1 MNERSTTCEHLNSA
15 PATTAAVRTRAARRN
30 NTAAYCRYR
39 SVIAANASRVLA
51 YTYSTDGVVPMA
63 TLTIRN
69 VPDEVVARLKKVA
82 ANKGHSME
90 QELREL
96 LKTRYPAR
104 AEVLDRV
111 EENWKNLPPV
121 SAEEIDQ
128 WIAEARNHPV

>member
-1 MNERSTTCEHLNSA
+1 
-15 PATTAAVRTRAARRN
+15 
-30 NTAAYCRYR
+30 
-39 SVIAANASRVLA
+39 
-51 YTYSTDGVVPMA
+51 MA

-96 LKTRYPAR
+96 LKTRYPSR

>member
-1 MNERSTTCEHLNSA
+1 
-15 PATTAAVRTRAARRN
+15 
-30 NTAAYCRYR
+30 
-39 SVIAANASRVLA
+39 
-51 YTYSTDGVVPMA
+51 MA

-96 LKTRYPAR
+96 LKTRYPTR

-111 EENWKNLPPV
+111 EQRWETLPPV

>member
-1 MNERSTTCEHLNSA
+1 M
-15 PATTAAVRTRAARRN
+15 
-30 NTAAYCRYR
+30 
-39 SVIAANASRVLA
+39 
-51 YTYSTDGVVPMA
+51 
-63 TLTIRN
+63 
-69 VPDEVVARLKKVA
+69 VARLKKVA

-111 EENWKNLPPV
+111 EQRWETLPPV

>member
-1 MNERSTTCEHLNSA
+1 
-15 PATTAAVRTRAARRN
+15 
-30 NTAAYCRYR
+30 
-39 SVIAANASRVLA
+39 
-51 YTYSTDGVVPMA
+51 MA

-111 EENWKNLPPV
+111 EENGGRPLPPV

>member
-1 MNERSTTCEHLNSA
+1 
-15 PATTAAVRTRAARRN
+15 
-30 NTAAYCRYR
+30 
-39 SVIAANASRVLA
+39 
-51 YTYSTDGVVPMA
+51 MA

-111 EENWKNLPPV
+111 RENWKNLPPV
-121 SAEEIDQ
+121 TAEEIDQ

>member
-1 MNERSTTCEHLNSA
+1 
-15 PATTAAVRTRAARRN
+15 
-30 NTAAYCRYR
+30 
-39 SVIAANASRVLA
+39 
-51 YTYSTDGVVPMA
+51 MA

-111 EENWKNLPPV
+111 EQRWETLPPV